1 VPESLLLPPDHPRGD
16 PGGLLV
22 LGDAG
27 AGTALLVLGH
37 RHPAAAGLRG
47 RGSTARTVLAALP
60 CPVLVL
66 GPRVLDAASSEA
78 EGPWFPGT
86 SHTRA
91 IAGLQLTS
99 WAPCR
104 AEAFR

>member
-27 AGTALLVLGH
+27 AGTALLVL
-37 RHPAAAGLRG
+37 GLRG